1 MVSLGGIIYLFA
13 RALPRVTDAPVP
25 VNRKDYL
32 AELMKKLPLEKAD
45 AWFAQL
51 FGKFLRKAKIV
62 ILKFDNILTRH
73 INSLKKDSGN
83 AFTADRPNLFEKKE
97 EGSDTSEIK

>member
-13 RALPRVTDAPVP
+13 RALPRVTDAPIP

-51 FGKFLRKAKIV
+51 FGKFLRKSKIT
-62 ILKFDNILTRH
+62 ILKLDNLLTKH
-73 INSLKKDSGN
+73 INSLRKDNSSI
-83 AFTADRPNLFEKKE
+83 DRPNLFEKKE
-97 EGSDTSEIK
+97 DEGESSEIK